1 MAVPMATSVSQLLTT
16 LAQARGQSDG
26 EAVDLLDHGL
36 QCAAILAQ
44 QEPSDVE
51 LHAAGLVHDIG
62 TVLFPNRPKTHARSG
77 ATYAEAVLGPRVAW
91 LVAHH
96 DEAKRYLVAVD
107 SAYRDQLSPHSI
119 RTLEAQ
125 GGPLTTRECAQ
136 LREEPWID
144 ALLMLRRADDH
155 AKVTGRAVSDLAH
168 WRPTLEHVARTQ
180 SLPA

>member
-26 EAVDLLDHGL
+26 EAVDLLEHGL

-44 QEPSDVE
+44 QEPADVE

-77 ATYAEAVLGPRVAW
+77 ATYVEAVLGPRVAW
-91 LVAHH
+91 LVAYH
-96 DEAKRYLVAVD
+96 DEAKRFLVTLD
-107 SAYRDQLSPHSI
+107 PDYREQLSRRSI
-119 RTLEAQ
+119 ETLEAQ
-125 GGPLTTRECAQ
+125 GGLLTARECTQ
-136 LREEPWID
+136 LRGAPWID
-144 ALLMLRRADDH
+144 ELLMLRRADDH
-155 AKVTGRAVSDLAH
+155 AKVPNRAVSDLAA
-168 WRPTLEHVARTQ
+168 WLPTLEHVARSQ